1 MGRQSRGQVFS
12 RYGRKFDQLGV
23 NTTTVSIL
31 QGKRRRTERRDCM
44 DGDAGG
50 GGGVT
55 VIGDVI
61 VDFVKEIVK
70 PLKKF

>member
-50 GGGVT
+50 VT

>member
-50 GGGVT
+50 GGGGN
-55 VIGDVI
+55 GDRRRHCG
-61 VDFVKEIVK
+61 FR
-70 PLKKF
+70 

>member
-44 DGDAGG
+44 DGDEEGG
-50 GGGVT
+50 GGG
-55 VIGDVI
+55 
-61 VDFVKEIVK
+61 E
-70 PLKKF
+70 LW

>member
-44 DGDAGG
+44 DGDEEG

>member
-1 MGRQSRGQVFS
+1 MGRQSRGQVVS

-31 QGKRRRTERRDCM
+31 QGKRRRTERCDCM

-50 GGGVT
+50 WGGG
-55 VIGDVI
+55 GGNCDRRRHCG
-61 VDFVKEIVK
+61 FR
-70 PLKKF
+70 